1 MQMCIVAV
9 EGLEPPSSASKGQR
23 STIELHGKN
32 HFVDDKDNNYFSDF
46 QILFTPFITAS
57 TNLSDKQETHPDI

>member
-32 HFVDDKDNNYFSDF
+32 HFVTDKDKNYLLNR
-46 QILFTPFITAS
+46 QIYSPQF
-57 TNLSDKQETHPDI
+57 